1 MRYEQEGDMY
11 RRRARG
17 RLIQIQRL
25 SYPFVREGRPVLTTY
40 LLPLYEATALYPSPP
55 LCLGAA
61 VCAAPRSGA
70 AHPATHNAPTV
81 RASNMNP
88 GKFGAGGGAV
98 PGVVGGV
105 VGGRVRVCA
114 RTRERVCMACHH
126 RLHSP
131 QVVAHSP
138 RTVDARDVSSV
149 ECSPQH
155 WGRGA
160 RPGKN
165 SEREAVI
172 GGTIRLAWS
181 PEQV

>member
-88 GKFGAGGGAV
+88 GKFGAGGGQCRGLSVGLLGEGFVCVRARASVCVWPAITVCTHLKSSRIRHVRWTRGTSVLSSVPRNIGAV
-98 PGVVGGV
+98 HEAR
-105 VGGRVRVCA
+105 GRA
-114 RTRERVCMACHH
+114 RTASAP
-126 RLHSP
+126 L
-131 QVVAHSP
+131 
-138 RTVDARDVSSV
+138 
-149 ECSPQH
+149 
-155 WGRGA
+155 
-160 RPGKN
+160 
-165 SEREAVI
+165 
-172 GGTIRLAWS
+172 
-181 PEQV
+181 